1 MLKECNLFRNSEPME
16 WWLNRVRANCIEE
29 EIIKDHKKFIDE
41 INGDI
46 NDFENISVE
55 NVLNGYEFEKSR
67 LFELLNDC
75 RIDSYDYELLLHK
88 RATIHIKE
96 LFNHYVD
103 DETLVVIS
111 SFQHISAE
119 REIEKCK
126 HIIRLDEEDEHS
138 NFIYNIDKVID
149 EGKKYKKVFVYI
161 IGTEFE
167 SGRRHD
173 NSTYKALHDKLNEN
187 NIPNIMVLDAVQ
199 EMFLYPRD
207 YSFYHFVIGT
217 VHSLYYLFDTGLLF
231 INKNMVPEEDI
242 KSFTGYKRSDI
253 LDKINVGL
261 RLALGRKEYI
271 LMYNNIIEDSIDHNL
286 FSGFSKH
293 NSMPNFWSAY
303 KQGKFLS
310 DECVKKFIDDT
321 FVKHSLYKDPG
332 FNVEISHHKSQD
344 ELFVRVR
351 AQTMMFFPKEVEEK
365 LFWFYNNYCRLA
377 QLVIMTL
384 EKG

>member
-161 IGTEFE
+161 PG
-167 SGRRHD
+167 
-173 NSTYKALHDKLNEN
+173 KAL
-187 NIPNIMVLDAVQ
+187 A
-199 EMFLYPRD
+199 
-207 YSFYHFVIGT
+207 
-217 VHSLYYLFDTGLLF
+217 
-231 INKNMVPEEDI
+231 
-242 KSFTGYKRSDI
+242 RSDKAPLLGMKSVLFSDVI
-253 LDKINVGL
+253 QDKKNRLTKAKIYWIDAPDKIG
-261 RLALGRKEYI
+261 K
-271 LMYNNIIEDSIDHNL
+271 IIYE
-286 FSGFSKH
+286 
-293 NSMPNFWSAY
+293 
-303 KQGKFLS
+303 
-310 DECVKKFIDDT
+310 
-321 FVKHSLYKDPG
+321 
-332 FNVEISHHKSQD
+332 
-344 ELFVRVR
+344 
-351 AQTMMFFPKEVEEK
+351 TM
-365 LFWFYNNYCRLA
+365 
-377 QLVIMTL
+377 
-384 EKG
+384 KG